1 MSNCKTIAICN
12 QKGGVGKTTTT
23 VNLGVGLAMQ
33 GKKVLLID
41 ADPQGDLTTC
51 LGWKDTDNLGI
62 TLATKLT
69 DVINETMNDPTVGIL
84 HHDEGVDLVPANL
97 ELSAMEFNLVNAM
110 SRETALRNYL
120 SEVKDKYD
128 YILIDCMP
136 SLGMVTIN
144 ALSAADSVII
154 PVQAQ
159 YLPAKGM
166 TQLVQT
172 ISRVKKRINPS
183 LKIDGMLLTLVD
195 SRTNLAKSTV
205 EALRENFGSQI
216 KMYRTYIPI
225 AVKAAETSSKGKS
238 IFAYDKGGKVAA
250 AYEQFGKEVAG
261 AFLPMNP
268 TVRCQR
274 RTPNLQRRC

>member
-51 LGWKDTDNLGI
+51 LGWQDTDNLGI

-128 YILIDCMP
+128 YILNRLYAFPRNGNNQCSICGRQRYYSCSGSVFTGKRND
-136 SLGMVTIN
+136 
-144 ALSAADSVII
+144 AACSDHFTSKEAY
-154 PVQAQ
+154 Q
-159 YLPAKGM
+159 
-166 TQLVQT
+166 
-172 ISRVKKRINPS
+172 SE
-183 LKIDGMLLTLVD
+183 LKD
-195 SRTNLAKSTV
+195 
-205 EALRENFGSQI
+205 
-216 KMYRTYIPI
+216 
-225 AVKAAETSSKGKS
+225 
-238 IFAYDKGGKVAA
+238 
-250 AYEQFGKEVAG
+250 
-261 AFLPMNP
+261 
-268 TVRCQR
+268 
-274 RTPNLQRRC
+274 